1 MTIQEIRT
9 AIEAQQMI
17 QQRNPPTSAKW
28 REASDNLRVLGA
40 MLNRMLDEAKTK
52 EIN

>member
-1 MTIQEIRT
+1 MTIEEIRT

-28 REASDNLRVLGA
+28 KEASDNLRALGA
-40 MLNRMLDEAKTK
+40 MLNRALDKAKK
-52 EIN
+52 EGK

>member
-9 AIEAQQMI
+9 AIEAEQMI

-28 REASDNLRVLGA
+28 KEASQNLRHLGA
-40 MLNRMLDEAKTK
+40 MLNRELDKAKK
-52 EIN
+52 ESN

>member
-1 MTIQEIRT
+1 MTTEEIRT

-28 REASDNLRVLGA
+28 KEASENLRTLGA
-40 MLNRMLDEAKTK
+40 MLNRKLDEANKGAK
-52 EIN
+52 